1 MSIRAAYSKWP
12 EYNQRLRDVVGGM
25 TVKQL
30 AFQPSQ
36 ERWPLWASIGHL
48 ACQRIS
54 GLCGQAG
61 EPGAD
66 TTPFPNAL
74 YNCPGDEDLEHV
86 LSAVDLVGALES
98 TFRIID
104 ACLDNWTPEMLEDV
118 LRRQFGPEEWV
129 STRGA
134 VIQRCFAHDIYH
146 TAELNECLDR
156 MGLSKVDLWE

>member
-74 YNCPGDEDLEHV
+74 YNCP
-86 LSAVDLVGALES
+86 
-98 TFRIID
+98 
-104 ACLDNWTPEMLEDV
+104 
-118 LRRQFGPEEWV
+118 
-129 STRGA
+129 
-134 VIQRCFAHDIYH
+134 
-146 TAELNECLDR
+146 
-156 MGLSKVDLWE
+156 

>member
-1 MSIRAAYSKWP
+1 
-12 EYNQRLRDVVGGM
+12 
-25 TVKQL
+25 
-30 AFQPSQ
+30 
-36 ERWPLWASIGHL
+36 
-48 ACQRIS
+48 
-54 GLCGQAG
+54 
-61 EPGAD
+61 
-66 TTPFPNAL
+66 
-74 YNCPGDEDLEHV
+74 V

-129 STRGA
+129 STRCA
-134 VIQRCFAHDIYH
+134 VIQGCFAHDIYH